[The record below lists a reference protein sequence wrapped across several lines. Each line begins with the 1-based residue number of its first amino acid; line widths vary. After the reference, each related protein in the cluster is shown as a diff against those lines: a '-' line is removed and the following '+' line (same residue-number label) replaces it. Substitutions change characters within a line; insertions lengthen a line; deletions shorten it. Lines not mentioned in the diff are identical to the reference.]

1 MLRINISRALQL
13 FAAVAFM
20 LASASANASNWLF
33 RNGKSNYQIVV
44 SAQASTSEQK
54 AASELQQ
61 YIKEISGAELPGRI
75 FVGYND
81 RVAALTGE
89 DAPQHDDESF
99 TYRTMGHDLLI
110 WGGAQRGTMYGVFT
124 FLERELGVHWLT
136 PDCTVVP
143 KQTRWRLPVLDHSE
157 SPAIQFRYHDY
168 RYTDGKYEWGAHVK
182 ENMRG
187 PVSNEY
193 GNEEGYWGCHTMG
206 QFVTPK
212 EFYDTHP
219 EYFSLRDGKRLSTYA
234 QLCLSNPEV
243 LELCKTRLMKVIREH
258 PGFRIYS
265 LSQNDN
271 QLFCQCEKCQA
282 IEAQYGGHAGIVVW
296 FVNQVADAVRQ
307 ECDCLR
313 RRAFE
318 LSNTVG
324 MQNESFEAFNE
335 NVFPETVPD
344 GLAIT
349 QRKEMV
355 LLRKHCEAYADRFPE
370 QNPRDL
376 LLYGP
381 SGLGKSYLLH
391 CIARRLQERGF
402 QPELISS
409 YDVIRLMRD
418 AYFGRGDDTGRLY
431 DADILLIDDLGME
444 PLMEN
449 VTIEQL
455 FQLVNVRRSRG
466 LAMVFS
472 TNLKT
477 EEIKA
482 RYTERL
488 ASRLLDRTLCQV
500 IQLSGEDIRQRIRGA
515 S

>member
-1 MLRINISRALQL
+1 MDKRIREQIAEEYKLQRAKNAAEEARRRDELREKAPQVWALMNQRQDMITRFCRL
-13 FAAVAFM
+13 
-20 LASASANASNWLF
+20 
-33 RNGKSNYQIVV
+33 
-44 SAQASTSEQK
+44 
-54 AASELQQ
+54 
-61 YIKEISGAELPGRI
+61 
-75 FVGYND
+75 
-81 RVAALTGE
+81 ALTDADFTTPE
-89 DAPQHDDESF
+89 DALTEA
-99 TYRTMGHDLLI
+99 TERIRTALREAGYPEDYLEPVC
-110 WGGAQRGTMYGVFT
+110 RCSKCRDTGV
-124 FLERELGVHWLT
+124 
-136 PDCTVVP
+136 
-143 KQTRWRLPVLDHSE
+143 
-157 SPAIQFRYHDY
+157 
-168 RYTDGKYEWGAHVK
+168 TD
-182 ENMRG
+182 
-187 PVSNEY
+187 
-193 GNEEGYWGCHTMG
+193 
-206 QFVTPK
+206 
-212 EFYDTHP
+212 
-219 EYFSLRDGKRLSTYA
+219 
-234 QLCLSNPEV
+234 
-243 LELCKTRLMKVIREH
+243 
-258 PGFRIYS
+258 
-265 LSQNDN
+265 
-271 QLFCQCEKCQA
+271 
-282 IEAQYGGHAGIVVW
+282 
-296 FVNQVADAVRQ
+296 DAVRQ

-500 IQLSGEDIRQRIRGA
+500 IQLSGEDTRQRIRGA